1 LGCGPG
7 KIPAIDFRGKE
18 RCNVAHRKRFTLNN
32 GGSLYVAEMAYPR
45 RPDPQEASLI
55 ADEASN
61 FLCGSLKIAS
71 AIAALLKE
79 PENPNDGSII
89 FAR

>member
-1 LGCGPG
+1 LQSCPSQALHFEQWRELICGKDGISP
-7 KIPAIDFRGKE
+7 P
-18 RCNVAHRKRFTLNN
+18 
-32 GGSLYVAEMAYPR
+32 
-45 RPDPQEASLI
+45 PDPQEASLI

-79 PENPNDGSII
+79 AENPNDGSII